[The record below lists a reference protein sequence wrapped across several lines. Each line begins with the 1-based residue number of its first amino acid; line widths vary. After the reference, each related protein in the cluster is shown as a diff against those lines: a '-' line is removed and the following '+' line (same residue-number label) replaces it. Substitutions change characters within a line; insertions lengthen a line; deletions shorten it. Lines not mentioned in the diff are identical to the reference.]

1 MNFRTVSTFLSS
13 ALLLGMLMTS
23 SGCVIA
29 GGGGH
34 NGGGAGGGSGGGV
47 AGAAN
52 VTFQWTFGGE
62 TCGQHP
68 EIATVQITIP
78 GQSIMNNGAFT
89 CTTNGFSGIVLHDF
103 VNGSYNFTMA
113 ARDQAGN
120 TLYNGSSSFNVN
132 GQDITV
138 TVDLV
143 PVADTSNSAT
153 LSWTFPALTGIPNP
167 VCADVGIT
175 QVSYSIDNGQAV
187 TVPCANGSG
196 NSVQQTGHLTPGNHT
211 IAITAYDANTCG
223 LYGATGTFQTFAGN
237 EVPVPVQFSYAVGGA
252 VVKWTIEDQT
262 GTQVL
267 TCNQAQLS
275 DVTVNFSLDGNTWV
289 YPQGDNEACTTNNL
303 QGAQYYCLPPGNYIV
318 NVAGMGG
325 AVNYTSSLTTPPG
338 VTVTAGDFPDFT
350 SPPGPDVASVI
361 VKAQ

>member
-1 MNFRTVSTFLSS
+1 MNFRKLSTFLGS
-13 ALLLGMLMTS
+13 ALLLGVLMTT
-23 SGCVIA
+23 SGCIIA

-34 NGGGAGGGSGGGV
+34 NGGGAGGGGGGT
-47 AGAAN
+47 AAN
-52 VTFQWTFGGE
+52 VTFQWTFGSE

-78 GQSIMNNGAFT
+78 GQSIMNNGAFP

-113 ARDQAGN
+113 ARDSAGN

-143 PVADTSNSAT
+143 QVADTSNSAT
-153 LSWTFPALTGIPNP
+153 LAWTFPALTGIPNP
-167 VCADVGIT
+167 LCTDVQIT

-187 TVPCANGSG
+187 TVNCANGSG
-196 NSVQQTGHLTPGNHT
+196 NSVQQTGHLSPGTHS
-211 IAITAYDANTCG
+211 IAVTAYDANTCG

-237 EVPVPVQFSYAVGGA
+237 EVPVILNLSYAVGGA
-252 VVKWTIEDQT
+252 VVKWQLEDQT
-262 GTQVL
+262 GSQFL
-267 TCNQAQLS
+267 TCNQAQLNN
-275 DVTVNFSLDGNTWV
+275 VTVNFSLDGNTWV
-289 YPQGDNEACTTNNL
+289 YPQGDTEACSTNGT
-303 QGAQYYCLPPGNYIV
+303 QEAIYYCLPPGNYIV
-318 NVAGMGG
+318 TVQGAGGG
-325 AVNYTSSLTTPPG
+325 LNYSSNLNTPPG
-338 VTVTAGDFPDFT
+338 LTVTAGSFPDGT
-350 SPPGPDVASVI
+350 GPAGPETANVI